1 MAAHPSGTHDQH
13 NAFNLKASS
22 ATRVRST
29 LLALLALLVAASGP
43 AWSQAHV
50 SKEGAFS
57 LRASTVSSETL
68 PEVTAKAHGIERDPR
83 RGVLNVTIMH
93 RDKSG
98 ETNVRADVH
107 ATARDL
113 TGQKRDVPMKEVDAN
128 GYVSYMGTY
137 DFVRGEVI
145 DFLIDAKP
153 HGAGPRLSL
162 TFRDRMWLVK

>member
-1 MAAHPSGTHDQH
+1 MATISSGTHNQH
-13 NAFNLKASS
+13 GAFNLGLAQS
-22 ATRVRST
+22 AARVRST
-29 LLALLALLVAASGP
+29 LLVILVAASGP
-43 AWSQAHV
+43 ALSQAHV
-50 SKEGAFS
+50 SEEGAFR

-68 PEVTAKAHGIERDPR
+68 PESTAKAHGIERDPR
-83 RGVLNVTIMH
+83 RGVLNVTILH
-93 RDKSG
+93 NEKSG
-98 ETNVRADVH
+98 EKTMRGDVE

-113 TGQKRDVPMKEVDAN
+113 TGQKRTVPMKEVDAN

-153 HGAGPRLSL
+153 QGGGPKLSL